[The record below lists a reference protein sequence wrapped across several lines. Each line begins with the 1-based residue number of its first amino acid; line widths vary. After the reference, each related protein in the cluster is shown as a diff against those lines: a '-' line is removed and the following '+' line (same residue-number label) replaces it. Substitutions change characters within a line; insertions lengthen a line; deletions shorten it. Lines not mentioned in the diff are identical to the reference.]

1 MDDMI
6 RRSFASDQITLNPSP
21 SDSDAL
27 AAIMR
32 LINKHI
38 PANNDLLAK
47 AARYHFR
54 DTGKMLRARLA
65 LSAEKHI
72 ENHIENHSPT
82 ATYQA
87 TISWAAAIEVLH
99 NASLIHDDISDGD
112 QLRRNRPTVWFKF
125 GRDIALA
132 LGDWLIGLSFQFAAD
147 AAALA
152 KKPELVHILAKHMLA
167 TTEGQAKE
175 FRKHG
180 YPGMETYRDIIRGK
194 TAPLFIA
201 PIEGVAVIAGRL
213 DLIVDSHKYFESV
226 GSAYQVANDLLN
238 FAGTDGSEQSAT
250 DLIRRAPNAVI
261 VLFRENATPREKAR
275 FNAWLNDGKPSD
287 ITHWLDAIRDSDAI
301 SQTSRMM
308 EDMLEHGEECYQNMP
323 EFMRQIVAPV
333 QKLIHSVRIQTLVHQ
348 K

>member
-1 MDDMI
+1 MDDMV
-6 RRSFASDQITLNPSP
+6 RRSLASDQITIQSSLT
-21 SDSDAL
+21 DADGL

-32 LINKHI
+32 LIKTHI
-38 PANNDLLAK
+38 PAHDDVLAK
-47 AARYHFR
+47 AAQYHFR

-65 LSAEKHI
+65 LSAEKHF
-72 ENHIENHSPT
+72 ESHPEAS
-82 ATYQA
+82 TYQA
-87 TISWAAAIEVLH
+87 TLCWAAAIEVLH

-132 LGDWLIGLSFQFAAD
+132 LGDWLIGLSFKLAAD
-147 AAALA
+147 AAVLA
-152 KKPELVHILAKHMLA
+152 NTPELVHILTKHMMA

-180 YPGMETYRDIIRGK
+180 YPGMATYIDIIRGK

-201 PIEGVAVIAGRL
+201 PIEGVALMAGRSEL
-213 DLIVDSHKYFESV
+213 MVDARKYFESI

-238 FAGTDGSEQSAT
+238 FAGSDGSEHTAT

-261 VLFRENATPREKAR
+261 VLFRENVPPREKAR

-301 SQTSRMM
+301 SQTSRLM
-308 EDMLEHGEECYQNMP
+308 EDMLAHGEECYQNMP
-323 EFMRQIVAPV
+323 QFMRQIVAPV
-333 QKLIHSVRIQTLVHQ
+333 QKLIHSVRIQTLEHQ
-348 K
+348 C